1 MTHNDK
7 SNMTIIGGTRGL
19 GRWFAEHLKNDFNI
33 RITSR
38 DESSGKPVA
47 EEIGVEYSN
56 NNIEAIKDADIIVFS
71 VPIEH
76 MVETI
81 REVAP
86 YAPEGSLLMDVTGS
100 LLMDVTSVKTEPAEA
115 LEKYAPENAEILPC
129 HPMFG
134 PRVPTLKRQ
143 IIILTPIE
151 NRSPNWLP
159 RVKDYLDKTECEV
172 VITTPNEHDKYMSIV
187 QGLTHFSYISLAS
200 TIRKLNINVK
210 ESRNFSSPVYT
221 IMLDMVSRVVYQNPY
236 LYYSIQ
242 KNNLETSNAREALIK
257 ESIYLSNL
265 IEAGRED
272 DFVKSVV
279 ESAKHLDGYEDALA
293 RSDKAIS
300 MLTQKSNV
308 LAKSIGKEVGLKHQ
322 HSENV
327 HMGIVKEVG
336 SKNVILETGGNDEIC
351 FKLSNVDIMSE
362 NEVFEWKKDNLQ
374 LENFNLSVLL
384 PSKCDEKYLLE
395 MFRNIEPV
403 IDVEI
408 IDVYNGEQIDDSQTS
423 YTFHY
428 TVFEREE
435 KDYVEEFI
443 EGIGGTIRK

>member
-1 MTHNDK
+1 MAQDDNR
-7 SNMTIIGGTRGL
+7 NMTIIGGTRGL
-19 GRWFAEHLKNDFNI
+19 GKWLAEHLKDNFNI

-56 NNIEAIKDADIIVFS
+56 NNIEAIKDADIILFS

-86 YAPEGSLLMDVTGS
+86 HAPEGSLLMDVA
-100 LLMDVTSVKTEPAEA
+100 SVKTEPSEA

-151 NRSPNWLP
+151 NRSSKWLP
-159 RVKDYLDKTECEV
+159 RVNDYLDKTDCEV

-265 IEAGRED
+265 IEEGKED

-300 MLTQKSNV
+300 MLTQKANV

-336 SKNVILETGGNDEIC
+336 SKSVILETGGSDEIC
-351 FKLSNVDIMSE
+351 FKLSNVDIMSDDE
-362 NEVFEWKKDNLQ
+362 IFEWKKSHLK
-374 LENFNLSVLL
+374 LEHFDLSALF
-384 PSKCDEKYLLE
+384 PSKCDEKYLIE
-395 MFRNIEPV
+395 MFKNIEPV
-403 IDVEI
+403 LDVEI
-408 IDVYNGEQIDDSQTS
+408 VDVYNGEQIDESITS

-428 TVFEREE
+428 SLFDKKD
-435 KDYVEEFI
+435 KDYVEEYI
-443 EGIGGTIRK
+443 EGIGGTIR

>member
-1 MTHNDK
+1 MTHNNK

-19 GRWFAEHLKNDFNI
+19 GRWLAEHLKNDFNI

-47 EEIGVEYSN
+47 EEIGVEYNS
-56 NNIEAIKDADIIVFS
+56 NNIESIRDADIIVFS
-71 VPIEH
+71 VPIEY

-81 REVAP
+81 KDVAP
-86 YAPEGSLLMDVTGS
+86 HAPEGSLLMDVA
-100 LLMDVTSVKTEPAEA
+100 SVKTEPSDA

-143 IIILTPIE
+143 IIILTPVE
-151 NRSPNWLP
+151 NRSNNWLP

-221 IMLDMVSRVVYQNPY
+221 IMLDMVSRIVYQNPY

-265 IEAGRED
+265 IEEGKED

-279 ESAKHLDGYEDALA
+279 ESAKHLDGHEDALA

-300 MLTQKSNV
+300 MLTQKANV

-336 SKNVILETGGNDEIC
+336 SKNVILETGGSDEIC

-362 NEVFEWKKDNLQ
+362 NEIFEWKKDNLQ
-374 LENFNLSVLL
+374 LEHFDLSVLL
-384 PSKCDEKYLLE
+384 PSKCDEKHLLE

-428 TVFEREE
+428 SVFDRQE

>member
-1 MTHNDK
+1 MGANMTHNDK

-19 GRWFAEHLKNDFNI
+19 GKWLAEHLKNDFNI

-38 DESSGKPVA
+38 DESSGKPIA
-47 EEIGVEYSN
+47 DEIDVEYSN
-56 NNIEAIKDADIIVFS
+56 DNIEAIKDADIIIFS

-81 REVAP
+81 KEVAP
-86 YAPEGSLLMDVTGS
+86 HAPEGS

-159 RVKDYLDKTECEV
+159 RVKDYLDKTDCEV

-265 IEAGRED
+265 IEEGKED

-279 ESAKHLDGYEDALA
+279 ESAKHLDGHEDALA

-408 IDVYNGEQIDDSQTS
+408 IDVYNGEQIDDSLTS

-428 TVFEREE
+428 TVFERED
-435 KDYVEEFI
+435 KQYVEEFI